1 METESLDLDKIKLFN
16 IVDMG
21 LSFSA
26 MIRLYEKES
35 KRIIRANIMNILEE
49 INLMNSDCQFEEHH
63 ESFCDWGVRT
73 IVLAEKVRNG
83 RVIKKIGPASYGQI
97 AKTLD
102 VVLKVVV
109 HYCHWPNIKKS
120 EELCQ
125 RLHAAIDNKMMHFLK
140 GHYPDYFPRWP
151 TSVESVDKSIYKKL
165 QQLVKIFIR
174 EKHQNEI
181 RPVNFDDL
189 YWHRL
194 NRQKEWSPIKPD
206 MPKEQTKLPI
216 AGHKIRKSY
225 TRGGL
230 GQRVR
235 FDWWFDF
242 DNNSLM
248 IENEK
253 GRREQFHLDEIV
265 KILQQILTEF
275 GSGYFPL
282 ANSVQKLGN
291 RTEIRGLGMVI
302 LGINPVDVKHAQAA
316 SYFGPVL
323 EEIGYFEWNGKNRG
337 ISWKLMD
344 DTVDVDSVRKNFI

>member
-1 METESLDLDKIKLFN
+1 MAEKSLNIDKIKLFN

-35 KRIIRANIMNILEE
+35 KRIIRANVLNILEE
-49 INLMNSDCQFEEHH
+49 FHLTNSDCQFEEHH

-73 IVLAEKVRNG
+73 IVLAERVRNG
-83 RVIKKIGPASYGQI
+83 RVIKKRGPASYGQI

-109 HYCHWPNIKKS
+109 HYCHWPNKKKS
-120 EELCQ
+120 EELRQ
-125 RLHAAIDNKMMHFLK
+125 WLHAAIDNKMMHFLK
-140 GHYPDYFPRWP
+140 GHHPKYFPRWP
-151 TSVESVDKSIYKKL
+151 MSVESVDKSSYKKL

-181 RPVNFDDL
+181 LPVNFDDL

-194 NRQKEWSPIKPD
+194 NRQKEWGPIKPD
-206 MPKEQTKLPI
+206 MPKVQTKLAI
-216 AGHKIRKSY
+216 AGHKIKKSY
-225 TRGGL
+225 TRGGFK
-230 GQRVR
+230 QRVR
-235 FDWWFDF
+235 FEWWFDD

-253 GRREQFHLDEIV
+253 GRREQFPLDEII
-265 KILQQILTEF
+265 KILQQIQAEF

-282 ANSVQKLGN
+282 ANNVQKLGN
-291 RTEIRGLGMVI
+291 GTEIRGLGMVI
-302 LGINPVDVKHAQAA
+302 LDFNPGDVKHAQAA
-316 SYFGPVL
+316 SYLGPVL
-323 EEIGYFEWNGKNRG
+323 EETGYFEWNGKNKG
-337 ISWKLMD
+337 ISWKLME
-344 DTVDVDSVRKNFI
+344 DTIDVDSVRKNFI